1 MTKYLTAVVVGIVVG
16 AAGPQY
22 VFLGPYSLI
31 PWGLIALA
39 LGLWCNKRESLVAG
53 ALYGFCLSLS
63 FLIAGYTGT
72 ESLVSRLPFFIV
84 LAAFGAICGIAL
96 SVTGYFL
103 KVRFSRPG
111 APV

>member
-1 MTKYLTAVVVGIVVG
+1 MAKYLTAIIVGILIG
-16 AAGPQY
+16 LLGPQY

-31 PWGLIALA
+31 PWGLVALA

-53 ALYGFCLSLS
+53 ALYGFCLSLA

-72 ESLVSRLPFFIV
+72 DSLISRLPFFIV
-84 LAAFGAICGIAL
+84 LAAFGAICGLAL

-103 KVRFSRPG
+103 KLRF
-111 APV
+111 APPTASV

>member
-1 MTKYLTAVVVGIVVG
+1 MAKYLTAVVVGIVVG
-16 AAGPQY
+16 FASPQY
-22 VFLGPYSLI
+22 VLLGPYSLI
-31 PWGLIALA
+31 PWGLMALA

-63 FLIAGYTGT
+63 FLIAGYTGST
-72 ESLVSRLPFFIV
+72 SLVSRLPFFIV

-103 KVRFSRPG
+103 KVRFSRPR
-111 APV
+111 APA